1 MVAFTKQSEESE
13 EKKEERKRMVKQRQN
28 SLKALLQNDSIKY
41 EEELKNLRINGKD
54 NSNTVY
60 SLKLRAENLK
70 SAREEDRKKLAQEK
84 LYENW
89 RVNNP
94 EIRELESKKFQS
106 HVVEKWSDQI
116 REKEDASIMEQNEQ
130 NEYIKYLEAERQ
142 KAEDLDIELRRLK
155 LNREIELKEILK
167 QQMIELKQREAE
179 SDILNREEVDLM
191 MEKLEIDK
199 LNEERKK
206 VQDQG
211 ERQEYGRQLLR
222 QHKAMLRKR
231 TKDIQEQLE
240 LDLKILQLI
249 NETQDKQK
257 HLESAKR
264 LQAKADA
271 EHMLQILNQQLR
283 LEKQREAELDSMFQ
297 DEAAKEWEKRNN
309 EWKRESLAREQLMK
323 QVLDERQKQID
334 EKFYILAEKK
344 RESLE
349 KREELIRDM
358 ERTQLL
364 ALKGTL
370 IFMFELK
377 VVKCLIL
384 PNFRETK
391 ARRSQT
397 RKKKRH

>member
-370 IFMFELK
+370 IFMFEL
-377 VVKCLIL
+377 
-384 PNFRETK
+384 
-391 ARRSQT
+391 
-397 RKKKRH
+397 

>member
-28 SLKALLQNDSIKY
+28 SIKALLKNDSIKY

-309 EWKRESLAREQLMK
+309 EWKRESLAREQLM
-323 QVLDERQKQID
+323 
-334 EKFYILAEKK
+334 
-344 RESLE
+344 
-349 KREELIRDM
+349 
-358 ERTQLL
+358 
-364 ALKGTL
+364 
-370 IFMFELK
+370 
-377 VVKCLIL
+377 
-384 PNFRETK
+384 
-391 ARRSQT
+391 
-397 RKKKRH
+397 